1 MCYAS
6 PGPRCYS
13 HASVAATNAK
23 AKADALFQS
32 VQDARSEVEL
42 VSALIEKESDDKKIS
57 DLMQSRKKLVKQT
70 ETAVKNHAAACT
82 KWEQAEKDAEATQ
95 GGVAALYTSI
105 KEQENSAKPNYK
117 EIAEKTMRL
126 NNAKRYFQQKLNKYD
141 EAYGTVN
148 GKKPSRWASE
158 YGVDQL
164 NQQIDKYQK
173 VRSTLDRNDP
183 KYLSAT
189 KKLKSLM
196 EQKAHAVDTLRVVQ
210 QGKVGLQNYT
220 EFQESLH
227 RPPGYAGVDEQ
238 LIQYV
243 KSYDNRVRVAPR
255 TQDVADALTVKRQ
268 AYEKILG
275 QIKNQRDDT
284 PAARRAKKQQLVY
297 NQAKLEEVKKF
308 EGQYKDQLRA
318 KRQKLLTSS

>member
-13 HASVAATNAK
+13 HASTAATKAK
-23 AKADALFQS
+23 EKADALFQS

-42 VSALIEKESDDKKIS
+42 VSSLIEKEADDEKIS
-57 DLMQSRKKLVKQT
+57 ALMQSRKKLMKKT
-70 ETAVKNHAAACT
+70 ETAVKNHNAACV
-82 KWEQAEKDAEATQ
+82 KWEQAEKDAEATL
-95 GGVAALYTSI
+95 GGIANLYNSI
-105 KEQENSAKPNYK
+105 KEDQNAAKPDYK
-117 EIAEKTMRL
+117 VIAEKTMRL
-126 NNAKRYFQQKLNKYD
+126 NNAKRYFQHKLNKHD

-158 YGVDQL
+158 YGVDHL

-173 VRSTLDRNDP
+173 VRSTLERNDP

-196 EQKAHAVDTLRVVQ
+196 EQKAHAVDTLRVLQ

-220 EFQESLH
+220 EFQDSLY

-255 TQDVADALTVKRQ
+255 TQEVADALAVKRQ
-268 AYEKILG
+268 AYEKILI

-284 PAARRAKKQQLVY
+284 PAARRAKKQQFAY

-318 KRQKLLTSS
+318 KRQKFLTSM